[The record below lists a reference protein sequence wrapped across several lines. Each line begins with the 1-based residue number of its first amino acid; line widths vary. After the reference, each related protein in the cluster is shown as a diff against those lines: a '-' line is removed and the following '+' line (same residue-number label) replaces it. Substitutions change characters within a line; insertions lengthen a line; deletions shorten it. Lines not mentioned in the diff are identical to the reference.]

1 MCAFERSEKGM
12 EFFMNMIKNSMVF
25 QMIVGA
31 IILIAIIVLFAK
43 FDKTKTQE
51 NNNENNTTK
60 NEVENTII

>member
-1 MCAFERSEKGM
+1 
-12 EFFMNMIKNSMVF
+12 MNRIKNSMVF

-31 IILIAIIVLFAK
+31 IILIDIIVLFAK

>member
-1 MCAFERSEKGM
+1 
-12 EFFMNMIKNSMVF
+12 MNRIKNSMVF